1 MSIQQQLKE
10 AREQFVTLK
19 EARQAKSDEYLAE
32 VNKKPYTDEIRGNID
47 RLKLELETVK
57 EDEKRQEGVI
67 GELETRVKEAEA
79 IPVVHT
85 IVDPMDKAAKQFSLL
100 RFLRGATDQRSTL
113 TDFELEMHQE
123 AVKEMKLATGDVN
136 SRGFG
141 IPMAIF
147 QKFGEKRAQSA
158 GTNSEGG
165 YTVETSVGSLI
176 PTFYPRPIVSTMGAT
191 VLTGLQGNLSF
202 PRDTALFTM
211 AWESEIS
218 ASNDTSKTFEQ
229 VTMSPERIAGRADI
243 SRRLI
248 AQSSFDIESWMQQ
261 EFRIAVNSTLDAAA
275 INGSGSSNQPTG
287 ILNTTG
293 IGIVMGTG
301 ANGSIPTWTNIVNLE
316 KEIFI
321 DNADEGSLAYLT
333 TPGMRALLKTTPKNP
348 TYMTNGYLMELD
360 GTMNGYGVKT
370 STNVPHTLT
379 FGNQSFSHAIIFGN
393 WRDLMV
399 GQWGGIWILPDP
411 YTQATTSQVRIHCE
425 LQCDV
430 VVRRPSSFAAMKDAI
445 NNLGS

>member
-10 AREQFVTLK
+10 AREKRATLRSAT
-19 EARQAKSDEYLAE
+19 EAKSDAYMAE
-32 VNKKPYTDEIRGNID
+32 VNKKPYTEEIRSAIET
-47 RLKLELETVK
+47 LKTELE
-57 EDEKRQEGVI
+57 ECRNDEKINEDLI
-67 GELETRVKEAEA
+67 KELESRSNTPV
-79 IPVVHT
+79 IPTVLSIT
-85 IVDPMDKAAKQFSLL
+85 DPMDKAAKDFSIL
-100 RFLRGATDQRSTL
+100 RFLQGATDQRAHL
-113 TDFELEMHQE
+113 EGFEKEMHEE
-123 AVKEMKLATGDVN
+123 AVKEMKESTGDVN

-141 IPMAIF
+141 IPAKIF
-147 QKFGEKRAQSA
+147 QKFGVQQRAQSA
-158 GTNSEGG
+158 GTGSEGG
-165 YTVETSVGSLI
+165 YAVATDLGSLI

-191 VLTGLQGNLSF
+191 VLTGLQGNLAF

-211 AWESEIS
+211 AWETETS
-218 ASNDTSKTFEQ
+218 ASDDTSKTFQQ
-229 VTMSPERIAGRADI
+229 VSMSPKRMAGRADI

-275 INGSGSSNQPTG
+275 INGSGLSNQPTG
-287 ILNTTG
+287 ILGTSG

-301 ANGSIPTWTNIVNLE
+301 ANGNIPTWTNIVNLE

-333 TPGMRALLKTTPKNP
+333 TPGMRALLKYTAKNP
-348 TYMTNGYLMELD
+348 TYMTNGYIMESD
-360 GTMNGYGVKT
+360 GTMNGYMTKT
-370 STNVPHTLT
+370 STNVPNTLT
-379 FGNQSFSHAIIFGN
+379 FGNQSHSHAIIFGN

-399 GQWGGIWILPDP
+399 GQWGGIWVLPDP

-430 VVRRPSSFAAMKDAI
+430 LVRRPSSFSAMKDAI
-445 NNLGS
+445 NNLSS